1 MCFRGTSLAA
11 LGLSGYQTAPLWWRD
26 HMRSALQKLQPHLAS
41 DLAEYTERENTVH
54 DISSVV
60 WMDGFGS
67 CGPHIV
73 SGAGRAR
80 VFFNISEHTDSEC
93 QGHVPP

>member
-1 MCFRGTSLAA
+1 
-11 LGLSGYQTAPLWWRD
+11 
-26 HMRSALQKLQPHLAS
+26 MRSALQKLQPHLAS

-80 VFFNISEHTDSEC
+80 VFLTSQSIPTANARDMCHPDSN
-93 QGHVPP
+93 